1 MDEEAVKVLEML
13 EAGKIN
19 AEEAW
24 QLLEVMD
31 AAPADDV
38 SATGLTAESAGDA
51 SGAEPPLLAIARIV
65 NEALREAF
73 SEAERE
79 LSQLNIPEIVRQQ
92 VRVKL
97 EVPVTRMLDQVAQ
110 TDQQAAS

>member
-19 AEEAW
+19 AEEAR

-38 SATGLTAESAGDA
+38 SATGLTAESAGDV
-51 SGAEPPLLAIARIV
+51 SGAELPLPEIARIV

-97 EVPVTRMLDQVAQ
+97 EVPVTRILDQVAQ

>member
-1 MDEEAVKVLEML
+1 MNEEAVKVLEML

-24 QLLEVMD
+24 QLLKVMD

-51 SGAEPPLLAIARIV
+51 SGAEQPLPDIVGIV
-65 NEALREAF
+65 NQALRAAF
-73 SEAERE
+73 SEVERE

-92 VRVKL
+92 VRGKL
-97 EVPVTRMLDQVAQ
+97 KAPVTRTLSQVAQ

>member
-1 MDEEAVKVLEML
+1 MNEEAVKVLEMV
-13 EAGKIN
+13 EAGKIS

-38 SATGLTAESAGDA
+38 STTGLTAESAGDA
-51 SGAEPPLLAIARIV
+51 SGAEQPLPDIAGIV
-65 NEALREAF
+65 NQVLRAAF
-73 SEAERE
+73 SEVERE
-79 LSQLNIPEIVRQQ
+79 LSQLNIPEIVREQ

-97 EVPVTRMLDQVAQ
+97 KAPVTRILDQVAQ